1 MVQVFDIW
9 SAEVARRPST
19 FIDKLLEHYG
29 NRQSNKS
36 NGTAINQEPDLSIAM
51 VKVERESFKTFMHSK
66 RQKYIDI
73 YTISLSKAKSE
84 ERQTLTKAKDR
95 FGPHELR

>member
-9 SAEVARRPST
+9 STEVARRPST

-36 NGTAINQEPDLSIAM
+36 NDTTINQEPKHCDG
-51 VKVERESFKTFMHSK
+51 ESRAGKF
-66 RQKYIDI
+66 
-73 YTISLSKAKSE
+73 
-84 ERQTLTKAKDR
+84 
-95 FGPHELR
+95 